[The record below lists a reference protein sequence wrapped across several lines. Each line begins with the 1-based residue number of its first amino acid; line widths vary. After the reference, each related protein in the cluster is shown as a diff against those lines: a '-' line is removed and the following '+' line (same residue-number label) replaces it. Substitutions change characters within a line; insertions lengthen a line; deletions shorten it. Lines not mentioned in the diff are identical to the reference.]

1 MNNAFLDELKTIG
14 LFARCDDEALLR
26 LLDSP
31 YRRQRYASGKMIA
44 YAGSPCKSLMLL
56 TEGSADTRMISDE
69 GRELM
74 IEHLYAPQLLALVF
88 LFSTK
93 GVMPVDVIAHTECCV
108 WYINREAFLNFM
120 IGQPQVLKSF
130 LQVLSDRGQFLS
142 GKVQSFAVKGLR
154 NRVLDYLTL
163 QGSITSV
170 TQVALQLGVARP
182 SLSRVLAEM
191 TTDGI
196 IKKIGKGYEKV

>member
-1 MNNAFLDELKTIG
+1 
-14 LFARCDDEALLR
+14 
-26 LLDSP
+26 
-31 YRRQRYASGKMIA
+31 
-44 YAGSPCKSLMLL
+44 MLL

-196 IKKIGKGYEKV
+196 IVNSMSDCGTDAVFNLTLGGIYVVEAETGEGRKVMTVVVR